1 MPTSLTSSASRAGAF
16 SATALFVLFCAV
28 LAMSSPPR
36 RVGDGVEYWAMAEQ
50 LAAFRPPS
58 VAPRDLTRL
67 EHEARRIGRG
77 FDVSP
82 LRFPHLVAA
91 DGRQDFPHFWMYP
104 LANVPALWLT
114 HAVDLHPNWAF
125 TLTNC
130 LLMAAAFYTVSRH
143 VSAVWAVLLLGGP
156 LIWWIDKAHG
166 DLFTMSL
173 LAAGCALWR
182 GAPGWTLVLVGIAAS
197 QNPALMPVWL
207 LIAAI
212 ASSVALRG
220 GGEVRGIFA
229 GVAIGGAIVALP
241 LGYYMTRL
249 RVWSPLIGYTHP
261 GMPSAR
267 AMVSLVGDANI
278 GLLANA
284 PWFLAAVLVALTFR
298 PSQPDPDPAALE
310 RPSQSPWPAWPEYA
324 MAAGA
329 WVILLASYAQS
340 VCVPIATGRTGPW
353 PSATPAIALR
363 VVSFHQAE
371 FTATIRVGTSS
382 QLIMTPLYCRVRAS
396 SQVWKTLHSSQE
408 TR

>member
-1 MPTSLTSSASRAGAF
+1 MPTLLTSCASRALAL
-16 SATALFVLFCAV
+16 SATALFVLCCVV
-28 LAMSSPPR
+28 LAISSSPR
-36 RVGDGVEYWAMAEQ
+36 RVGDGVEYWAMGEQ

-58 VAPRDLTRL
+58 ASADDLMRL
-67 EHEARRIGRG
+67 EGEARRIGRG
-77 FDVSP
+77 FDESP

-91 DGRQDFPHFWMYP
+91 DGRQDFPHFWIYP

-114 HAVDLHPNWAF
+114 HAVGLHPNWAF

-130 LLMAAAFYTVSRH
+130 LLVAMAFYTVSRQ
-143 VSAVWAVLLLGGP
+143 VSVVWAVLLLGGP

-166 DLFTMSL
+166 DLFTVSL

-182 GAPGWTLVLVGIAAS
+182 STPGWTLVLVGIAAS

-212 ASSVALRG
+212 ASTRALRG
-220 GGEVRGIFA
+220 GGEMRGILT

-267 AMVSLVGDANI
+267 AMVSLVADANI

-284 PWFLAAVLVALTFR
+284 PLFLAAVLVALTFR
-298 PSQPDPDPAALE
+298 QSQPDPDPNPTALE
-310 RPSQSPWPAWPEYA
+310 RTAQSSWLVWPTGPAWPGTQSPRERGRSCSPA
-324 MAAGA
+324 M
-329 WVILLASYAQS
+329 
-340 VCVPIATGRTGPW
+340 RN
-353 PSATPAIALR
+353 PST
-363 VVSFHQAE
+363 
-371 FTATIRVGTSS
+371 
-382 QLIMTPLYCRVRAS
+382 
-396 SQVWKTLHSSQE
+396 
-408 TR
+408 